1 MFQQR
6 QFAEVYP
13 LVEISFAALTPSAVS
28 AGATVGVTAT
38 ACTLG
43 NTGSGLPATFAVGDQ
58 LEVWPSPGAATNGL
72 IVSAAPSATVG
83 SATFSFYNPTA
94 GSITPVAGSKYTIV
108 AVRTAANIV
117 T

>member
-6 QFAEVYP
+6 QFAEIYP
-13 LVEISFAALTPSAVS
+13 LVELSFAALTPGAVG
-28 AGATVGVTAT
+28 AGTTVGVTAT
-38 ACTLG
+38 ACTLVSP
-43 NTGSGLPATFAVGDQ
+43 TSGLPATFTVGDQ

-94 GSITPVAGSKYTIV
+94 GSITPVAGAKYTIV
-108 AVRTAANIV
+108 AVRTANNIV